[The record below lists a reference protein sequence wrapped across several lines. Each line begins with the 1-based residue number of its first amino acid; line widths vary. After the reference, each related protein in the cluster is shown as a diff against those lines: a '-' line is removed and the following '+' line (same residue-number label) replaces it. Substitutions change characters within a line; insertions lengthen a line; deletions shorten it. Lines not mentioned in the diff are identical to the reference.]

1 MPLREFTCPAGHDTE
16 TLFDGGYPKEMDC
29 PICGLL
35 AHFHLSAP
43 SFFIEGSRAK
53 IDTAKE
59 AWSGTALED
68 SDGINQT
75 QYRSTKA
82 QIDYGQRK
90 PPPTTKP
97 VDPVDRMLGIH
108 RS

>member
-1 MPLREFTCPAGHDTE
+1 MPLRLYECIGGHDTE
-16 TLFDGGYPKEMDC
+16 ALFDGAYPKDIDC
-29 PICGLL
+29 PECGLM
-35 AHFHLSAP
+35 AHYRHSAP
-43 SFFIEGSRAK
+43 AFFVEGSRAP